1 MPAGSPP
8 AYTRLN
14 VDERRRQLL
23 DAGAAL
29 FAEHAYEEISMR
41 EIAQAAGISK
51 PLLYH
56 YFPSK
61 IELFKEAVAE
71 KAAELAH
78 RIEPT
83 SEGTPLEQL
92 TNSLD
97 AYLAWIEANARTW
110 SKLVQSAASRPE
122 ARELIEGFRQ
132 RTMDMALARLTNS
145 GAPSPALRTTIS
157 GWLGYMDAA
166 ILDWTE
172 HRDLPR
178 EDLRDLLVAAFVA
191 ALLSAQE
198 ADPAITLALD
208 G

>member
-1 MPAGSPP
+1 MPAGTGP

-41 EIAQAAGISK
+41 DIAQAAGVSK

-61 IELFKEAVAE
+61 IDLFKAAVSE
-71 KAAELAH
+71 KAAELQQV
-78 RIEPT
+78 IEPAG
-83 SEGTPLEQL
+83 EGAPLEQL

-110 SKLVQSAASRPE
+110 SKLVQSAAGLPE
-122 ARELIEGFRQ
+122 ARELIEGFRK
-132 RTMDMALARLTNS
+132 RTMDMALARLTNG
-145 GAPSPALRTTIS
+145 GAPRPALRTTIS
-157 GWLGYMDAA
+157 G
-166 ILDWTE
+166 
-172 HRDLPR
+172 
-178 EDLRDLLVAAFVA
+178 
-191 ALLSAQE
+191 
-198 ADPAITLALD
+198 
-208 G
+208 